1 MDCTAANIRRE
12 FATRRT
18 LWVQVIGLAATVL
31 LLIEAARR
39 AAAAGSV
46 LLVAGV
52 VLIVG
57 CGGALLSGFLAVA
70 VRRAS
75 FEAELWRKFG
85 LSAELL
91 QAVDAAG
98 ELDET
103 LTEQLDQALRNL
115 RSLAAVSNQADPLE
129 LEPDAQSLVEAG
141 ERALT
146 AALEAL
152 PAAERLGSVGHAL
165 ADASASLISALAA
178 QRQGDGERQAEAL
191 AALRAAAGELA

>member
-12 FATRRT
+12 YATRRT
-18 LWVQVIGLAATVL
+18 LWVQVIGLAATAPLV
-31 LLIEAARR
+31 IEAGRW

-57 CGGALLSGFLAVA
+57 CGGALLSGFVAVA

-75 FEAELWRKFG
+75 FDAELWRKFG
-85 LSAELL
+85 LAAELL
-91 QAVDAAG
+91 QAVDDAG

-103 LTEQLDQALRNL
+103 LAEQVDQALQNL
-115 RSLAAVSNQADPLE
+115 RTLAAVANQADPAE
-129 LEPDAQSLVEAG
+129 LGLDAQSLVAAG

-146 AALEAL
+146 AACEAL
-152 PAAERLGSVGHAL
+152 PDTGRLDSVGGAL
-165 ADASASLISALAA
+165 AEASAGLISAVAA
-178 QRQGDGERQAEAL
+178 QRQGDAARLSEAL
-191 AALRAAAGELA
+191 AALRAAAEELD